1 MTREIDPTLDHEA
14 LCAPTDAEIQ
24 ELTQRITPAA
34 RARLEDA
41 VRALLIAKMMAN
53 DFTPWRE
60 LVAAYRASEPVRA
73 EVEVVDLDGVPRVQ
87 VTYTERG
94 FGLEGVAGRVHACT
108 GDLVRA
114 LDLIEKERERNHVNG
129 GNGGGRPSRK
139 HEVSQS
145 LERAI
150 EKHTLNKMLKMPISW
165 IVRLV
170 EDDWVLWHVAND
182 PPPAANTIRR
192 VIESR
197 LPDHPKLKRKNSKT
211 RVVENQQS

>member
-1 MTREIDPTLDHEA
+1 MTHEIDPTLDHQA

-34 RARLEDA
+34 RERLEDS

-114 LDLIEKERERNHVNG
+114 LDLIEKERERNRVNG
-129 GNGGGRPSRK
+129 AQGGPRERKSRG
-139 HEVSQS
+139 E
-145 LERAI
+145 AI
-150 EKHTLNKMLKMPISW
+150 AGYLRRRNYENSPNKKAL
-165 IVRLV
+165 RL
-170 EDDWVLWHVAND
+170 D
-182 PPPAANTIRR
+182 AAEYFQVGKTTITNA
-192 VIESR
+192 IAAHG
-197 LPDHPKLKRKNSKT
+197 LAKRG
-211 RVVENQQS
+211 

>member
-1 MTREIDPTLDHEA
+1 MIKEVDPSLNPDV
-14 LCAPTDAEIQ
+14 LQAPTDAEIA
-24 ELTQRITPAA
+24 ELSKRTTQAA
-34 RARLEDA
+34 RERLEDA
-41 VRALLIAKMMAN
+41 ARGLLIAKMMAQ
-53 DFTPWRE
+53 DTTPWRE

-114 LDLIEKERERNHVNG
+114 LDLIEKERERNQVNG

-145 LERAI
+145 LERSI

-165 IVRLV
+165 IVGLV